1 MLPKFKTSYIVTVI
15 KMVVIGERIDRQ
27 TNGRGWR
34 GQKYT
39 HINMIKSLTK
49 EQRKHNGAKVFSS
62 TNGWN
67 NRHPHAKT
75 KKEKGN
81 ICKHIADSLCCTP
94 ETNTTLQSYI
104 PIKINL
110 KNTIAVIPLPHY
122 ALDND

>member
-75 KKEKGN
+75 INLDTDLK
-81 ICKHIADSLCCTP
+81 S
-94 ETNTTLQSYI
+94 TT
-104 PIKINL
+104 KINS
-110 KNTIAVIPLPHY
+110 K
-122 ALDND
+122 